1 MSLKRIAIK
10 RRLLEGIAPEHV
22 AEELK
27 VSVETVMSV
36 ERLLRADPAAAHAL
50 NARPTPAP
58 SASID
63 EAVGRAADEVVARA
77 SVDELPRCASRCGS
91 WRSSTTRCG
100 PLMRSASQASRR
112 RSPGWRT
119 SSPRSRTGRGQT
131 NLVTVNLRTMRARA
145 TRRPATRLMGSL
157 AQRPGRAAWRSRGSR
172 RRVCRS
178 GGLVYPER
186 LPQLP
191 ATRADCRGLQRP
203 CPHVRC
209 KWHLFLDVN
218 QRSGSIKFNFPG
230 REVWELTSSCALD
243 VAERGGETLEEV
255 AERLNI
261 TRERV
266 RQIEV
271 NTASR
276 LRDDYDLE
284 DFDELSACWGGRA
297 MNQHHCPVCL
307 STAFLAAELRR
318 PASLCSNCGRE
329 ATQSGPCRS
338 CSGELFDDGAVHVMR
353 CARCNVRPELP
364 VSLATHGPFVGLW
377 RTKLE
382 GPSPAFRQRRQRAL
396 RCMDADAGR
405 ACAGSRRARLQ
416 GPRRRPERTPWPCLQ
431 LPSPQRPALAGTD
444 PVRAPPRLRSPRRDE
459 PRGGARP
466 DGPPG
471 QDGPGSP
478 SPLATRS
485 IPRRSTT
492 RPTAFLTTVATATH
506 GQVNGTRATSAA
518 SMSSASAASSGGA
531 GAMNATPPGAR
542 PFVWPATH
550 TTESSR
556 PSSRATSSGR
566 PQGLFR
572 WRRWCESAARPPS
585 RPRMS
590 SPN

>member
-77 SVDELPRCASRCGS
+77 SVDEVAALREQVRQLALVHDEMRALDAQRIASLEATVARLAHELAALAN
-91 WRSSTTRCG
+91 W
-100 PLMRSASQASRR
+100 SRPDE
-112 RSPGWRT
+112 PGDGEPEDDAGAGDAPPSNQIDGLARAEAR
-119 SSPRSRTGRGQT
+119 PRSVAIKRITKESLQIGR
-131 NLVTVNLRTMRARA
+131 
-145 TRRPATRLMGSL
+145 
-157 AQRPGRAAWRSRGSR
+157 
-172 RRVCRS
+172 
-178 GGLVYPER
+178 LVYPER

-284 DFDELSACWGGRA
+284 DFDELSACWGGV
-297 MNQHHCPVCL
+297 P
-307 STAFLAAELRR
+307 
-318 PASLCSNCGRE
+318 
-329 ATQSGPCRS
+329 
-338 CSGELFDDGAVHVMR
+338 
-353 CARCNVRPELP
+353 
-364 VSLATHGPFVGLW
+364 
-377 RTKLE
+377 
-382 GPSPAFRQRRQRAL
+382 
-396 RCMDADAGR
+396 
-405 ACAGSRRARLQ
+405 
-416 GPRRRPERTPWPCLQ
+416 
-431 LPSPQRPALAGTD
+431 
-444 PVRAPPRLRSPRRDE
+444 
-459 PRGGARP
+459 
-466 DGPPG
+466 
-471 QDGPGSP
+471 
-478 SPLATRS
+478 
-485 IPRRSTT
+485 
-492 RPTAFLTTVATATH
+492 
-506 GQVNGTRATSAA
+506 
-518 SMSSASAASSGGA
+518 
-531 GAMNATPPGAR
+531 
-542 PFVWPATH
+542 
-550 TTESSR
+550 
-556 PSSRATSSGR
+556 
-566 PQGLFR
+566 
-572 WRRWCESAARPPS
+572 
-585 RPRMS
+585 
-590 SPN
+590 